1 MKIYIP
7 TFRRVDSQITFD
19 NLPDKIKENVI
30 MVVQE
35 QERDEYKYDCEYL
48 VVVDNIGIAKTRE
61 IIYHHAG
68 KTKFGMIDDDVR
80 LHRRNTKYYN
90 EKPNMEKSKRIM
102 TVEDWE
108 YWFSLV
114 NTFFEE
120 PDIMHI
126 GNREEALPPYGKQ
139 YYYNSFVI
147 AVHWIDGDKLS
158 TFIDEVDWNLAKTGE
173 DSVFNIECL
182 IRGYKNVIFDEV
194 VMSRWATA
202 YAKGGCAEIRTGKSD
217 EEEHMKIL
225 KKYPYCVKLGR
236 YEILKNIGKLR
247 NFDID
252 CKSAYKSSQFK
263 GTLKEFL

>member
-1 MKIYIP
+1 
-7 TFRRVDSQITFD
+7 
-19 NLPDKIKENVI
+19 
-30 MVVQE
+30 
-35 QERDEYKYDCEYL
+35 
-48 VVVDNIGIAKTRE
+48 
-61 IIYHHAG
+61 
-68 KTKFGMIDDDVR
+68 MIDSFECIK
-80 LHRRNTKYYN
+80 HY
-90 EKPNMEKSKRIM
+90 
-102 TVEDWE
+102 
-108 YWFSLV
+108 SL
-114 NTFFEE
+114 
-120 PDIMHI
+120 
-126 GNREEALPPYGKQ
+126 PYGKQ